1 MRTSSTNSH
10 SPVYLA
16 LWSVD
21 GMPMVT
27 YWHPLL
33 CSTNLWS
40 VSHQTPFSL
49 FSCSA
54 LYSRGAEPCRLGFPG
69 SRVCRL
75 LLVST
80 NGRRCGETGGW
91 KAGKFRAFAPP
102 SLSLHSVSVSSYIYF
117 YGFRWR
123 KTGLLWWQFT
133 PIHLG
138 SWALI
143 TLPLGFVPL
152 ASWLP
157 AVANL

>member
-1 MRTSSTNSH
+1 MEILINTGTYTMRTSPTNSH
-10 SPVYLA
+10 FPVYLA

-21 GMPMVT
+21 GMPVVT
-27 YWHPLL
+27 SWHPLL

-40 VSHQTPFSL
+40 ISHQTPFSL

-80 NGRRCGETGGW
+80 NGRHCGETGGW

-102 SLSLHSVSVSSYIYF
+102 ISLSTVSLSAVISTFMASAGEKQVCCGSSLCLLT
-117 YGFRWR
+117 WAP
-123 KTGLLWWQFT
+123 GLW
-133 PIHLG
+133 
-138 SWALI
+138 
-143 TLPLGFVPL
+143 
-152 ASWLP
+152 
-157 AVANL
+157 